1 MCINNLHDN
10 FTLATTF
17 DCCAFGPAHETSSK
31 HIPHDTNEI
40 ILLILCK
47 VIIELYRHVSI
58 LQYIIL
64 CQEINFEQYN
74 VGLIISVVFCDN
86 WPSARKGS
94 ARSRRRL
101 FLLGCTFLLNHYYQV
116 LRNQIMY
123 IYSSRKDDRYNFLS
137 VR

>member
-1 MCINNLHDN
+1 MGVNNLHDN

-17 DCCAFGPAHETSSK
+17 DCCAFGPAMAHETSSK

-47 VIIELYRHVSI
+47 VIIELYRHFSI
-58 LQYIIL
+58 FQYIIL
-64 CQEINFEQYN
+64 CQEINFEQYKCRSDY
-74 VGLIISVVFCDN
+74 LLVFCDITG
-86 WPSARKGS
+86 PLLLEKGS

-116 LRNQIMY
+116 LKTKPCRY
-123 IYSSRKDDRYNFLS
+123 IHHQEG
-137 VR
+137 